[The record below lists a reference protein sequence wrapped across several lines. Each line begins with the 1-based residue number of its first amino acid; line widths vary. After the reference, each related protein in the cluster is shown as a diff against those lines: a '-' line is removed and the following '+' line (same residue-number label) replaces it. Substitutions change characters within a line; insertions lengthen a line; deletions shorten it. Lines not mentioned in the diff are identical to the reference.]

1 MEVSAHLH
9 QHADLSVPRKQQ
21 AIIKSF
27 AKALEI
33 IPRQLCDNAGF
44 DATNILTQLRVEHRK
59 GNVWAGV
66 DFDNEGVRDNMAAFV
81 WEPSLVKVNAVMAA
95 VEASCLILSV
105 DETISMLFFLVLGD
119 ELGRRMIANES
130 CRKRAIRATAS
141 TSAWPTSWRGT
152 TSATWERERHAEKM
166 RSARLLVAYCRLH
179 SEIDT
184 IMIKRN
190 SISVKESCECVAIHT
205 PTECFS
211 SRHGISCK
219 TTIRPPSPSIDV
231 CNRSANQS
239 FPHSKRDTKA
249 PRNANPA
256 V

>member
-9 QHADLSVPRKQQ
+9 KHADLSVPRKQQ

-59 GNVWAGV
+59 GNIWAGV

-105 DETISMLFFLVLGD
+105 DETISMLLSLALGD
-119 ELGRRMIANES
+119 RPNLETIAANVSCTENEQSEQPQAPQRGLPPGAAQRALRGRG
-130 CRKRAIRATAS
+130 
-141 TSAWPTSWRGT
+141 RG
-152 TSATWERERHAEKM
+152 M
-166 RSARLLVAYCRLH
+166 
-179 SEIDT
+179 
-184 IMIKRN
+184 
-190 SISVKESCECVAIHT
+190 
-205 PTECFS
+205 
-211 SRHGISCK
+211 
-219 TTIRPPSPSIDV
+219 
-231 CNRSANQS
+231 
-239 FPHSKRDTKA
+239 
-249 PRNANPA
+249 PRR
-256 V
+256 